1 MGPENLQDQ
10 LGPWP
15 AGARPPKEGAAR
27 HAGEESP
34 QERHSRSSA
43 LSYMGCEATLGC
55 NFSIPRLLVPKDW
68 GGIQGGRLRAMMALC
83 IRMTKRTTSARRGVA
98 STKKLA
104 TDSVVR
110 IVLSRSEEMQA
121 IKNFIASLPAFQ
133 ASRCLKLCHP
143 ANVQPVPSGTPSC
156 KRAQGYGTRW
166 RSSACHLSHI

>member
-1 MGPENLQDQ
+1 
-10 LGPWP
+10 
-15 AGARPPKEGAAR
+15 
-27 HAGEESP
+27 
-34 QERHSRSSA
+34 
-43 LSYMGCEATLGC
+43 MGCEATLGC

-98 STKKLA
+98 SAKKLA
-104 TDSVVR
+104 TDSVAR

-166 RSSACHLSHI
+166 RSSACHLSQSYCPSRTAPISSPEVPGFTVDSIDEAAGEDAEPEVRSNLG